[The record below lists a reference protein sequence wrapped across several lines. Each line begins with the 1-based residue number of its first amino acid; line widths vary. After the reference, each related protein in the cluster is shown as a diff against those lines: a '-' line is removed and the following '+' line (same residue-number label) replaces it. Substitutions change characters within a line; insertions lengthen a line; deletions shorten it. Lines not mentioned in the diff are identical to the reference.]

1 MSEQSHELQ
10 LELELA
16 NLLWP
21 DFQKSYNEN
30 GDYWYM
36 NDVRVPGANF
46 KGYVPKWTRDND
58 ACLRLMSEHRTWPQ
72 QLVGGIAIDF
82 DDHTSREPVAC
93 VMYEE
98 VEQPEYVND
107 EEHRLHCA
115 RLAVVQGVI
124 NKTKTAIKE
133 VQTKSKTKTKK
144 QSP

>member
-1 MSEQSHELQ
+1 MSEQSRELQ

-21 DFQKSYNEN
+21 DFQKTYDEN
-30 GDYWYM
+30 GNYWYM
-36 NDVRVPGANF
+36 NDVRVPLPNF

-58 ACLRLMSEHRTWPQ
+58 ACMRLMSEHRTWPQ

-82 DDHTSREPVAC
+82 ADYSGTEPVAS

-98 VEQPEYVND
+98 VERHEYVN
-107 EEHRLHCA
+107 EEDHRLHCA

-124 NKTKTAIKE
+124 NKTKKAIKE
-133 VQTKSKTKTKK
+133 TRTKSKPKAKK
-144 QSP
+144 YSS